1 MAEIINDIEFNG
13 IKIIKNF
20 DPYIGKCTVD
30 NLELLSEQL
39 KLYYMHPDLIDE
51 YSPILKDLI
60 QLLFKYLMDGNK
72 NLEEDIIG
80 CFKDEDIFN
89 GIKNIYYLEDYDIN
103 CIIIQSLSILIV
115 NIVKSKAFLYCI
127 LSNNFVNDL
136 LLIDFSKYDDE
147 YFSYYVN
154 FLKSLVMRIDENTFL
169 LFYNERSGFFP
180 LVDCALNL
188 YNYSNSMTRTVV
200 NNIILQILK
209 CDMEKIYEYF
219 TILPSVNYFSF
230 ISLRMKDIIND
241 LSSNINNLDPYED
254 LIDLTMFINDLL
266 SLKHPKINFILR
278 NSIFYY
284 FLLPEIFQSL
294 FILIYGDELI
304 KNKNKNKNN
313 IVKKKESIVILCL
326 ITFLINIKDET
337 VIYIILHLLLSE
349 YIPEKIEKYIL
360 QIPEINPFYQYKWD
374 KNFQKDIDFSKF
386 LSLHYSNKFLGTFLN
401 IDNYYL
407 KNKNRI
413 QYNMKRELENI
424 EYKCLEIN
432 QRGQIEKTDKERN
445 LYEMSQFIF
454 DLFNQ
459 KVESFGLMKNYHYSL
474 GTGLGIKVGVMK
486 GMFDNP
492 YDKVYLK
499 IKKKQEENKNKTNK
513 TSIINS
519 DIVKNCFMCDYKEWM
534 DNLNTKDNSGIKFKP
549 NIFRITLFNLLNND
563 KNININ
569 IPLLLINNYLIWAIL
584 HKLNIPQKI
593 LDHFLLHIFSPNEN
607 SDIKEKSNN
616 KEETPQNSNSFS
628 DSLYKNF
635 IFDKDYLIKN
645 YETKKEPN
653 FSTNLSFVGKLCLN
667 LENKIILSKIELIY
681 IELICKNINS
691 LCLDTDPNIQKIIK
705 LLKSTSINL
714 INLLINFLQIPESG
728 FIEPESSFE
737 ETVCIY
743 LKQMASNINDDSFYN
758 QQLDNLPKI
767 MEMIEWYESN
777 EKEIKVNLVKNM
789 ILVIL
794 YLINI
799 IERLNKKNDDSIFKC
814 LYKNI
819 KYNLKT
825 LLEEKEKNKEN
836 INQFQ
841 IFYKQ
846 KDKIIIYDELFLYQC
861 FFDKENNGVV
871 EIKEIEFIH
880 NSIATS
886 EISNNRIIFKINNNI
901 IISFYNDEEGTS
913 NIKQLEEKYKNIKNS
928 DNNFEK
934 YNLKNLLNY
943 VEKL

>member
-1 MAEIINDIEFNG
+1 MAEIINDSEFNG
-13 IKIIKNF
+13 IQIIKNF
-20 DPYIGKCTVD
+20 DSYIGKCTVD
-30 NLELLSEQL
+30 NLEILSEQL
-39 KLYYMHPDLIDE
+39 KLYYTHPNLIE
-51 YSPILKDLI
+51 KYSSIVKDLI

-89 GIKNIYYLEDYDIN
+89 GIKNIYYLEDYDVN

-180 LVDCALNL
+180 LIDCALNL

-294 FILIYGDELI
+294 YILIYGDELI
-304 KNKNKNKNN
+304 KGKNKSDRP
-313 IVKKKESIVILCL
+313 KKKESVVILCL

-337 VIYIILHLLLSE
+337 IMYIILHLLLSE
-349 YIPEKIEKYIL
+349 YIPEKIEKYVL
-360 QIPEINPFYQYKWD
+360 QIPEINPFYQYKWN
-374 KNFQKDIDFSKF
+374 KNFQYEVDFSKF

-401 IDNYYL
+401 ADNYYL

-413 QYNMKRELENI
+413 KYNMKRELDNI
-424 EYKCLEIN
+424 EYKCLEIS
-432 QRGQIEKTDKERN
+432 QRGQIEKIDKEKS
-445 LYEMSQFIF
+445 LYEISQFIF

-459 KVESFGLMKNYHYSL
+459 KIEAFGLMKNYHYNL

-492 YDKVYLK
+492 YDKVYAK
-499 IKKKQEENKNKTNK
+499 VKKKQEDKKSLDSK
-513 TSIINS
+513 MILINS
-519 DIVKNCFMCDYKEWM
+519 DIVRNCFMCDYKDWM
-534 DNLNTKDNSGIKFKP
+534 DNLNTKDTSKIKFKP
-549 NIFRITLFNLLNND
+549 NIFRIILFNLLNND

-569 IPLLLINNYLIWAIL
+569 IPLLIMNNYLIWTIL
-584 HKLNIPQKI
+584 HKLKIPQKI
-593 LDHFLLHIFSPNEN
+593 LAHFLLDIFSKKEN
-607 SDIKEKSNN
+607 IKEESNN
-616 KEETPQNSNSFS
+616 KNETPQNSNSYS
-628 DSLYKNF
+628 DSLYKNY
-635 IFDKDYLIKN
+635 IFDEEYLMKN
-645 YETKKEPN
+645 YENRKETDYATN
-653 FSTNLSFVGKLCLN
+653 FSLIEKLCLN
-667 LENKIILSKIELIY
+667 LENRIILSKIELFY

-691 LCLDTDPNIQKIIK
+691 LCLDTDPNISKIIK

-714 INLLINFLQIPESG
+714 IKLLINFLQIPESG
-728 FIEPESSFE
+728 YIDPGSSFE

-743 LKQMASNINDDSFYN
+743 LKQMASNINDDSLYN
-758 QQLDNLPKI
+758 QQFGNLPKLI
-767 MEMIEWYESN
+767 EIIEWYETN
-777 EKEIKVNLVKNM
+777 EIAMKANLVKNM
-789 ILVIL
+789 ILIIL

-799 IERLNKKNDDSIFKC
+799 IERINKKTNSSIFKC
-814 LYKNI
+814 LYKNV
-819 KYNLKT
+819 KYNLKE
-825 LLEEKEKNKEN
+825 LLEEKDKSNEN
-836 INQFQ
+836 VNRFQ
-841 IFYKQ
+841 IFHEQ
-846 KDKIIIYDELFLYQC
+846 KDKIIFYDELFFYQC
-861 FFDKENNGVV
+861 YWSKETSSDVQ
-871 EIKEIEFIH
+871 IKDIEFIY
-880 NSIATS
+880 NSTIVND
-886 EISNNRIIFKINNNI
+886 ISNNKINFKINNNI
-901 IISFYNDEEGTS
+901 IICFNKDEEGVS
-913 NIKQLEEKYKNIKNS
+913 DYKNLEEKYKKLKDCNPK
-928 DNNFEK
+928 DYEK
-934 YNLKNLLNY
+934 YNLKNLLDY

>member
-1 MAEIINDIEFNG
+1 MAEIINDSELNG
-13 IKIIKNF
+13 IQIIKNF
-20 DPYIGKCTVD
+20 DSYIGKCTVD
-30 NLELLSEQL
+30 NLEILSEQL
-39 KLYYMHPDLIDE
+39 KLYYTHPNLIE
-51 YSPILKDLI
+51 KYSSIVKDLI

-89 GIKNIYYLEDYDIN
+89 GIKNIYYLEDYDVN

-180 LVDCALNL
+180 LIDCALNL

-294 FILIYGDELI
+294 YILIYGDELI
-304 KNKNKNKNN
+304 KGKNKSDRP
-313 IVKKKESIVILCL
+313 KKKESVVILCL

-337 VIYIILHLLLSE
+337 IMYIILHLLLSE
-349 YIPEKIEKYIL
+349 YIPEKIEKYVL
-360 QIPEINPFYQYKWD
+360 QIPEINPFYQYKWN
-374 KNFQKDIDFSKF
+374 KNFQYEVDFSKF

-401 IDNYYL
+401 ADNYYL

-413 QYNMKRELENI
+413 KYNMKRELDNI
-424 EYKCLEIN
+424 EYKCLEIS
-432 QRGQIEKTDKERN
+432 QRGQIEKIDKEKS
-445 LYEMSQFIF
+445 LYEISQFIF

-459 KVESFGLMKNYHYSL
+459 KIEAFGLMKNYHYNL

-492 YDKVYLK
+492 YDKVYAK
-499 IKKKQEENKNKTNK
+499 VKKKQEDKKNLDSKM
-513 TSIINS
+513 ILINS
-519 DIVKNCFMCDYKEWM
+519 DIVRNCFMCDYKDWM
-534 DNLNTKDNSGIKFKP
+534 DNLNTKDTSKIKFKP
-549 NIFRITLFNLLNND
+549 NIFRIILFNLLNND

-569 IPLLLINNYLIWAIL
+569 IPLLIMNNYLIWTIL
-584 HKLNIPQKI
+584 HKLKIPQKI
-593 LDHFLLHIFSPNEN
+593 LVHFLLDIFSKNEN
-607 SDIKEKSNN
+607 INIKEESNN
-616 KEETPQNSNSFS
+616 KNETPQNSNSYS
-628 DSLYKNF
+628 DSLYKNY
-635 IFDKDYLIKN
+635 IFDEEYLMKN
-645 YETKKEPN
+645 YENRKETDYATN
-653 FSTNLSFVGKLCLN
+653 FSLIEKLCLN
-667 LENKIILSKIELIY
+667 LENRIILSKIELIY

-691 LCLDTDPNIQKIIK
+691 LCLDTDPNINKIIK
-705 LLKSTSINL
+705 LLKTTSINL
-714 INLLINFLQIPESG
+714 IKLLINFLQIPESG
-728 FIEPESSFE
+728 YIDPDSSFE
-737 ETVCIY
+737 ETVCIH
-743 LKQMASNINDDSFYN
+743 LKQMASNINDDSLYN
-758 QQLDNLPKI
+758 QQFGNLPKLI
-767 MEMIEWYESN
+767 EIIEWYETN
-777 EKEIKVNLVKNM
+777 EIAMKANLVKNM
-789 ILVIL
+789 ILIIL
-794 YLINI
+794 YLISI
-799 IERLNKKNDDSIFKC
+799 IERINKKSDDSIFKC
-814 LYKNI
+814 LYKNV
-819 KYNLKT
+819 KYNLKE
-825 LLEEKEKNKEN
+825 LLEEKDKKNEN
-836 INQFQ
+836 INRFQ
-841 IFYKQ
+841 IFYEQ
-846 KDKIIIYDELFLYQC
+846 KNKIIFYDELFFYQC
-861 FFDKENNGVV
+861 YLNKETNNDV
-871 EIKEIEFIH
+871 EIKDIEFIYMS
-880 NSIATS
+880 NIVNDT
-886 EISNNRIIFKINNNI
+886 SNNKIIFKINNNI
-901 IISFYNDEEGTS
+901 IISFNNDEEGIS
-913 NIKQLEEKYKNIKNS
+913 SYKNLEEKYKKLMDCNPKNY
-928 DNNFEK
+928 EK
-934 YNLKNLLNY
+934 YNLKNLLEY